1 MNEALWIIACMVP
14 AGMAVTYVWRLLGVM
29 AVAHI
34 DPESD
39 LLLWVRA
46 VSTALVAALVMRI
59 VIAPSGV
66 LADIG
71 LVSRLAAI
79 AVGIGVFYVTRRSTN
94 IATFASVGALGVLAL
109 VLG

>member
-1 MNEALWIIACMVP
+1 
-14 AGMAVTYVWRLLGVM
+14 
-29 AVAHI
+29 
-34 DPESD
+34 
-39 LLLWVRA
+39 
-46 VSTALVAALVMRI
+46 MRI

-79 AVGIGVFYVTRRSTN
+79 AVGIGVFYVTHRSTN